1 MKKAIKL
8 VGVLTAVFALM
19 FTVAC
24 GNGEK
29 DNASAGNGGKTLTL
43 GVWKGT
49 EAENTTRKKLIA
61 DFEKASGIKVKE
73 KVYNDYETQLQTDL
87 VGGTAPDVFYVDAYL
102 APSLIEKKVLA
113 PLDDYITKAKDFDT
127 EDFYKPVYKAFTGED
142 KAQYGLPK
150 DYSTLGIFYNEKM
163 FADAGIDPNTIP
175 TAADKM
181 GPFLENLK
189 AKLPKDVVPSAFT
202 ADLAR
207 QMYIA
212 QSSGEPIITK
222 DGYSNLDNPKIITAL
237 QPLVDW
243 YQKGLIKRPADL
255 GQDWSGDSFGAGKAA
270 MMVEGNWAI
279 AHLEQNFPDVKFGT
293 KEVPTID
300 GKKGTMVFTV
310 SYAMNAA
317 AKDKDAAWELIEY
330 FTGKTGMKTWAEG
343 ASVLP
348 SRQSVAKEM
357 NIESDAILQPFVAGA
372 EYATPWQ
379 DGTTLSIVSDQYK
392 NMLPSALKGEM
403 TLKEAMKKA
412 TETANNDIKT
422 QLKN

>member
-1 MKKAIKL
+1 MKKCLKL
-8 VGVLTAVFALM
+8 LGVMVTIFSLV

-24 GNGEK
+24 GNNTK
-29 DNASAGNGGKTLTL
+29 DNDSSDSKTVTL

-49 EAENTTRKKLIA
+49 EAENKTRKKLIA
-61 DFEKASGIKVKE
+61 DFEKESGIKVKE

-113 PLDDYITKAKDFDT
+113 PLDDYISKTKDFNK
-127 EDFYKPVYKAFTGED
+127 EDFYKPIYSAFTGED
-142 KAQYGLPK
+142 KQQYGLPK
-150 DYSTLGIFYNEKM
+150 DYSTLSIFYNEKI

-175 TAADKM
+175 TTSDEM
-181 GPFLENLK
+181 GAFLENLK
-189 AKLPKDVVPSAFT
+189 TKLPKDVVPSAFT
-202 ADLAR
+202 GELSR
-207 QMYIA
+207 QMYVA
-212 QSSGEPIITK
+212 QSSGQSILDK
-222 DGYSNLDNPKIITAL
+222 DGYSNLDNPEIVTAL

-255 GQDWSGDSFGAGKAA
+255 GQDWSGDSFGAGKVA

-279 AHLEQNFPDVKFGT
+279 AHLKQNFKDVKFGT
-293 KEVPTID
+293 KEIPTIN

-310 SYAMNAA
+310 SYSMNIA
-317 AKDKDAAWELIEY
+317 AKDKDASWELIKY
-330 FTGKTGMKTWAEG
+330 LTGKTGMKTWAEG

-348 SRQSVAKEM
+348 SRQSVADDMK
-357 NIESDAILQPFVAGA
+357 ISSDAILAPFVAGA

-379 DGTTLSIVSDQYK
+379 AGTTLSIVSDQYN

-403 TLKEAMKKA
+403 TLEEAMTKA
-412 TETANNDIKT
+412 TESANNDIKT